1 MLTPILWMLL
11 LQQDPTRTLDYL
23 RMTNPQK
30 FYEMSEPQARVAQL
44 QRHLFEQR
52 FQKLVDALQ
61 RFSDKYTQGRG
72 HVWPLREAEA
82 LRKAYRN
89 LERSMPETALPAI
102 HSGTEAAEQEAFR

>member
-30 FYEMSEPQARVAQL
+30 FHEMSEPQARVAQL

-52 FQKLVDALQ
+52 FQKLVDAVQ
-61 RFSDKYTQGRG
+61 RFSDQYNKGRG
-72 HVWPLREAEA
+72 YVWPLKEAEA

-102 HSGTEAAEQEAFR
+102 HSETEATVEEGLR